1 MLVIKRVKE
10 SRRWAMEVRAK
21 GKYLKISPKKAK
33 LIADLIRGKSVND
46 AIEILKYTPKNG
58 ARLFLKVLKSAVAN
72 AEQKKIIDIDNLF
85 VKQAIAEK
93 SFMLKRVMPKAMGRA
108 DIIKKRYS
116 HLTVVLEEK

>member
-1 MLVIKRVKE
+1 
-10 SRRWAMEVRAK
+10 MEVRAK

-33 LIADLIRGKSVND
+33 LIADLIRGKNVND

-85 VKQAIAEK
+85 VKQAVAEK

-108 DIIKKRYS
+108 DIYKRKYS

>member
-1 MLVIKRVKE
+1 
-10 SRRWAMEVRAK
+10 MEVRAK

-33 LIADLIRGKSVND
+33 LIADLIRGKNVND

-85 VKQAIAEK
+85 VKSAVAEK

-108 DIIKKRYS
+108 DIYKRKYS